1 MTDTPTS
8 DASSGH
14 ARSGVGQL
22 GADRPLPRVLLVD
35 DEPES
40 TEMLALRLGK
50 RGFPTARAASG
61 EEALEHLAREGADV
75 VVMDVKMPG
84 MGGMRAL
91 ERIRAEFPGV
101 EVIMLSGHADMEVA
115 VEGMRLG
122 AFGYLMKPTDFDE
135 LLFKIEDAY
144 TQCQLDRRAAARKGP

>member
-1 MTDTPTS
+1 MTDTPTP
-8 DASSGH
+8 DAPSG
-14 ARSGVGQL
+14 APRPGSG
-22 GADRPLPRVLLVD
+22 RPLPRILLVD

-50 RGFPTARAASG
+50 RGFSAARAASG
-61 EEALEHLAREGADV
+61 EEALEYLAREGADV

-91 ERIRAEFPGV
+91 ERIRTGFPGV

-144 TQCQLDRRAAARKGP
+144 TQCQLDRRAAARNGA

>member
-8 DASSGH
+8 DAHSGG
-14 ARSGVGQL
+14 APSG
-22 GADRPLPRVLLVD
+22 GAHPASGKPLPRVLLVD

-50 RGFPTARAASG
+50 RGFPAARAASG

-91 ERIRAEFPGV
+91 QRIRAEFPGV

-144 TQCQLDRRAAARKGP
+144 TQCQLDRRAAARKTP

>member
-8 DASSGH
+8 DAHSGGAH
-14 ARSGVGQL
+14 SGAR
-22 GADRPLPRVLLVD
+22 LPRVLLVD

-50 RGFPTARAASG
+50 RGFPAARASSG

-91 ERIRAEFPGV
+91 ERIRTEFPGV

-144 TQCQLDRRAAARKGP
+144 TQCQLDRRAAARKAP

>member
-1 MTDTPTS
+1 MTDTPTP
-8 DASSGH
+8 DAHTGGTPSG
-14 ARSGVGQL
+14 GVRPDTGK
-22 GADRPLPRVLLVD
+22 PLPRVLLVD

-50 RGFPTARAASG
+50 RGFPAARAASG

-91 ERIRAEFPGV
+91 QRIRAEYPGV

-144 TQCQLDRRAAARKGP
+144 TQCQLERRAAARKTL

>member
-1 MTDTPTS
+1 MTDTPTPDAHSGGVHS
-8 DASSGH
+8 DSGK
-14 ARSGVGQL
+14 
-22 GADRPLPRVLLVD
+22 PLPRVLLVD

-50 RGFPTARAASG
+50 RGFPAARAASG

-91 ERIRAEFPGV
+91 QRIRAEYPGV

-144 TQCQLDRRAAARKGP
+144 TQCQLERRAAARKGA